1 MSQRKCNPSSAPAHY
16 ADRLA
21 RLRMGIRSA
30 GVDGLL
36 ITNANDIRYL
46 TPFSGEDSHAIV
58 TGKRLVLISDS
69 RFAEEIEPLGKWLD
83 IALRSGPI
91 AGKVGEVASDLKIR
105 KLGLQSEHLT
115 IGARKA
121 IAKAVGGK
129 KVVDTQGLLSQ
140 LREIKDRVELD
151 LIRKAIQ
158 CQQKGLQATLAD
170 LRVGQSE
177 ADIAARLEYEM
188 KTLGADGVAFGTNV
202 SARANS
208 SKPHYRPSSRVKLAR
223 GKPLLIDWGARVD
236 GYCSDMTRTWGVGS
250 MPKKIREIYAI
261 VLDAQLTAI
270 DAIRPGVKC
279 GEVDAVARR
288 IIDGAGYGK
297 FYGHGLG
304 HGIGLNVHE
313 GPGLSPRS
321 GRKDVLKEGMV
332 VTVEPGIYL
341 PGIGGVRIED
351 DVLVTARGPRVLCDW
366 PKDLASA
373 VLL

>member
-1 MSQRKCNPSSAPAHY
+1 MSQRQTRPSTAPTHY

-21 RLRMGIRSA
+21 RLRQRIRAA

-46 TPFSGEDSHAIV
+46 TPFSGEDSYAIV

-69 RFAEEIEPLGKWLD
+69 RFAEEIEPLGRWLD

-91 AGKVGEVASDLKIR
+91 ATKVGEVAGDLKIK
-105 KLGLQSEHLT
+105 KLGVQSEYLT

-121 IAKAVGGK
+121 IAKAVGSK
-129 KVVDTQGLLSQ
+129 KIVDTDGLLSQ
-140 LREIKDRVELD
+140 LRVIKDSVELS

-177 ADIAARLEYEM
+177 AEIAARLEYEM

-202 SARANS
+202 SAKANS
-208 SKPHYRPSSRVKLAR
+208 SKPHYRPSSRVKLTK
-223 GKPLLIDWGARVD
+223 GTPLLIDWGARVD

-250 MPKKIREIYAI
+250 MPKKILEIYAI
-261 VLDAQLTAI
+261 VLEAQLAAI
-270 DAIRPGVKC
+270 DAIGPGVKC
-279 GEVDAVARR
+279 KEVDSVARR
-288 IIDGAGYGK
+288 IIDGAGYGEY
-297 FYGHGLG
+297 YGHGLG
-304 HGIGLNVHE
+304 HGIGLDVHE
-313 GPGLSPRS
+313 APSLSPRS
-321 GRKDVLKEGMV
+321 GPRDTLKEGMV

-341 PGIGGVRIED
+341 PGVGGVRIED
-351 DVLVTARGPRVLCDW
+351 DVLVTAKGHRVLSDW
-366 PKDLASA
+366 PKDPGSA
-373 VLL
+373 VVL